1 MLAEHFVDL
10 RLSEVDFADLGSG
23 KLVGDASG
31 CGLRDDEL
39 GEHGGVDEIHWI
51 CLHYALIVVVG
62 KLTKNMKIDVTI
74 LNLRGPNT
82 SVIKGKWS
90 NSSLSEEWARK
101 MKLKPIMVEHLVHDW
116 S

>member
-10 RLSEVDFADLGSG
+10 MLSQVDFANFGSG
-23 KLVGDASG
+23 HLVCDASG

-51 CLHYALIVVVG
+51 WLKFALIVVVV

-74 LNLRGPNT
+74 LNLWGSNT

-90 NSSLSEEWARK
+90 NSALSEEWARK